1 MHVAWMRGGP
11 GGPSSTWGSGTDGYF
26 GGEHVMICVRRKA
39 GKTIVAAMRSH
50 DSASTYAAVPDRF
63 TASII
68 GACVMWPTCK
78 HHRSMCDVADL
89 PVEDAESVA
98 RSVTSLCT
106 R

>member
-50 DSASTYAAVPDRF
+50 DSASTYAAVAR
-63 TASII
+63 S
-68 GACVMWPTCK
+68 VHRK
-78 HHRSMCDVADL
+78 HHRSMCDVADF
-89 PVEDAESVA
+89 PVEDAESVT